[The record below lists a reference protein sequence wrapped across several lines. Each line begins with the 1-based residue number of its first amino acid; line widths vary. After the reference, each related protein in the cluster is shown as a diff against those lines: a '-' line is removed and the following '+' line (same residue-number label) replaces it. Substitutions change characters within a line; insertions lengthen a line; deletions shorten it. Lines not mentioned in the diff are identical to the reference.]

1 MFFGIGGHPAFAIN
15 LKENKYRLEFD
26 EKEENAKFY
35 QLDNG
40 LISYK
45 NDYINKSLMSN
56 NKSIE
61 IKKDTFS
68 HDAIIMRDLV
78 SQKVRLIEN
87 ENTKLVFDFTGFK
100 YLAFWSKKNA
110 PFVCIEP
117 WYTTADYTDSN
128 QIFEDK
134 KDNIKLEVN
143 KEFECNTYA
152 VKGVCSL

>member
-1 MFFGIGGHPAFAIN
+1 
-15 LKENKYRLEFD
+15 
-26 EKEENAKFY
+26 
-35 QLDNG
+35 
-40 LISYK
+40 
-45 NDYINKSLMSN
+45 
-56 NKSIE
+56 
-61 IKKDTFS
+61 
-68 HDAIIMRDLV
+68 MRDLV

-143 KEFECNTYA
+143 KEFECSYSITFE
-152 VKGVCSL
+152 